1 MTRTTTDLRSQISDL
16 RFQIA
21 NDDSGYC
28 HLPPAGSTG
37 TWQTSLRPGFTLLEV
52 VIALA
57 LCLVLLSAVYGA
69 LELYAR
75 YSTAGREQIE
85 RMQVARAVLRRMTSD
100 VQSIVFQVPEATGE
114 EDAAAAEEGMSAA
127 GESTSGS
134 QSGSQAGRGE
144 TGSGDESIVVEESE
158 DAYTGTSVGL
168 IGDLRTLMLHISRP
182 VRNVTYLPIADAER
196 VTMRT
201 SDQISVSYFLAE
213 SGGAGLS
220 DAVSQL
226 TGSGLARLD
235 GDRFAIEHADVEQE
249 TDVLAAEAKI
259 VAAEVVDLQFRYW
272 DGTLWA
278 ETWDSVALGAL
289 PQAIE
294 VTLWFATSEAA
305 SRAPSLFSLTETVVT
320 PSMRYVIAVPLA
332 TPAAALQAEA
342 EAAL

>member
-1 MTRTTTDLRSQISDL
+1 LAIGND
-16 RFQIA
+16 RFAVCNLQS
-21 NDDSGYC
+21 SGQSGKS
-28 HLPPAGSTG
+28 L
-37 TWQTSLRPGFTLLEV
+37 LRPGFTLLEV

-75 YSTAGREQIE
+75 YSTVGREQIE
-85 RMQVARAVLRRMTSD
+85 RSQVARAVLRRMTSD
-100 VQSIVFQVPEATGE
+100 VQSIVFQVPEATSE

-134 QSGSQAGRGE
+134 QSGSGTTDSGE
-144 TGSGDESIVVEESE
+144 ESIVVEETE

-226 TGSGLARLD
+226 TGTGLARLD
-235 GDRFAIEHADVEQE
+235 GDRFAIEHADVQQE

-259 VAAEVVDLQFRYW
+259 VAPEVIDLQFRYW
-272 DGTLWA
+272 DGTLWL

-305 SRAPSLFSLTETVVT
+305 ARGPSLFSLTETVVT
-320 PSMRYVIAVPLA
+320 PSVRYVIAVPLA
-332 TPAAALQAEA
+332 TPAAALQAET